1 MSYESG
7 LFFTEATKKIHQVII
22 TIFFFFSFF
31 HRALKVLLGNA
42 KIRGIP
48 EHKYLLQ
55 NLSRF

>member
-22 TIFFFFSFF
+22 TIFFFSFF
-31 HRALKVLLGNA
+31 HRALTVLLGNA